1 MARYGVVFR
10 RKLIL
15 ELKLTILGCGSAAP
29 TLFRAN
35 SAQILEIA
43 GKVILIDCGEG
54 TQWQLLKRKISA
66 FKIDIIFISHLH
78 GDHYFGL
85 IGFLNSLSLFGR
97 ENELHIYAPKK
108 IEEIIKIQLDYELS
122 FPIRYHYLI
131 ENESQVLIDNDVLK
145 IESFPVSHSIPTH
158 GFLFIE
164 KEKRRKLMMDK
175 VNEYEIPKYFRRNL
189 SKGENYIKP
198 NGEIVNN
205 EDVTMAGL
213 PQKKYAYCADT
224 KYDETIVAKI
234 KDCNVIYHET
244 TYLDKHQEKA
254 TARFHSTTFEAAKIA
269 KLCNAKKLIIG
280 HFSSRYKELDQFS
293 IEAKTVFENTV
304 LGIEGSVFEI
314 E

>member
-1 MARYGVVFR
+1 M
-10 RKLIL
+10 
-15 ELKLTILGCGSAAP
+15 KLTILGS
-29 TLFRAN
+29 N
-35 SAQILEIA
+35 SATPAYGRHPTAQVLQIEEELF
-43 GKVILIDCGEG
+43 LIDCGEG
-54 TQWQLLKRKISA
+54 TQMRMQEFDIKRSKINT
-66 FKIDIIFISHLH
+66 IFISHLH

-189 SKGENYIKP
+189 SKGDNYIKP

-244 TYLDKHQEKA
+244 TYLAKHQEKA

-269 KLCNAKKLIIG
+269 NLCNAKKLIIG